1 MSSRDQIIQRMA
13 RIYREEQGSADIDLS
28 SFAEYLISHGVKPPT
43 APTARELMAKAAKR
57 ALTGTSA
64 NVSLPDQ
71 INRSSCAYQL
81 KRSTFLLAGSLDVS
95 LGRSPCLKQDIRRD
109 QVTGRPYHGW
119 QAVPHSNDART
130 GQLSFTY
137 IDTDEAPREPMKNA
151 LLLKVSMMIDDGVQV
166 TFDAEHWNRV
176 NPEDEPIVVDELL
189 DLRDQVQWRVAS
201 RDDEGID
208 DDGGGDPDSR
218 SV

>member
-1 MSSRDQIIQRMA
+1 MASRDQIIQRMA
-13 RIYREEQGSADIDLS
+13 RVYREEQGSADIDLS
-28 SFAEYLISHGVKPPT
+28 SFAEYLIRNGVKPPP
-43 APTARELMAKAAKR
+43 APTTRELMAKAAKR
-57 ALTGTSA
+57 A
-64 NVSLPDQ
+64 
-71 INRSSCAYQL
+71 
-81 KRSTFLLAGSLDVS
+81 
-95 LGRSPCLKQDIRRD
+95 LKQDIRRD

-119 QAVPHSNDART
+119 QAVPHGKDART

-137 IDTDEAPREPMKNA
+137 IDADEAPREPMKTA

-176 NPEDEPIVVDELL
+176 NPKEDPIVVDELL

-201 RDDEGID
+201 RDEESID
-208 DDGGGDPDSR
+208 DDGGEGSGGDLESP